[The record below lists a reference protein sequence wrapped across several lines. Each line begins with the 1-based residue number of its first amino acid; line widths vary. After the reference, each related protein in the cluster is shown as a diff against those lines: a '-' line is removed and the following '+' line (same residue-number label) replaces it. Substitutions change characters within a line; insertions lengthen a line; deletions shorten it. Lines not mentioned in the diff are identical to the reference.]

1 MKRLLFTL
9 LSIFSI
15 TSAHAAIINT
25 WDNENDFLTANTGL
39 SMESF
44 ESTSSSDL
52 PLTAGDITVTTDN
65 TTYASFNGTN
75 SSFGV
80 SDGNQSVRYGAND
93 GDSIWFTFTNDINT
107 FGINIYNFGDIGGNP
122 LLTFFDGLGN
132 SIVALGAGQTG
143 PEFWGF
149 TSDIAISSVQ
159 FTMTGGANGDG
170 IYFDEAYYG
179 AASVN
184 AVPLPAA
191 LFLFAPAL
199 FAFFGLRRKISA

>member
-44 ESTSSSDL
+44 ENTSSNDV
-52 PLTAGDITVTTDN
+52 PLTAGEITVTTDN
-65 TTYASFNGTN
+65 TTYGSFNGTN

-80 SDGNQSVRYGAND
+80 SDGNQSVRYGADD
-93 GDSIWFTFTNDINT
+93 GDSIWFTFANNINT
-107 FGINIYNFGDIGGNP
+107 FGINIYGFGNIGGSP

-132 SIVALGAGQTG
+132 SVVALGAGQTG
-143 PEFWGF
+143 FEFWGF
-149 TSDIAISSVQ
+149 TSDTAISSVQ
-159 FTMTGGANGDG
+159 FTATGGESGDG

-179 AASVN
+179 TTSVN
-184 AVPLPAA
+184 AVPVPAA
-191 LFLFAPAL
+191 LLLFAPAL
-199 FAFFGLRRKISA
+199 FAFFGLRRKIST